1 MFIGHIAV
9 GLASKKISPR
19 LSLGTLLLSVQF
31 IDLLWPVMLILGLEK
46 VEIVPGITAFTP
58 LDFKSYPITHSLL
71 MAVIWGLAF
80 GFIYFLFRRH
90 LLNAVL
96 LGFGVVSHW
105 LLDLLTHRPDL
116 PLAPGVPTVVGLGVW
131 NFFWLS
137 FVLES
142 LLYVIGISLYLTVSR
157 PKDRTGTYSFW
168 SLILFLGAIFI
179 ANAFGP
185 PPPNVN
191 AIAYAGLA
199 LWLLPFWGYWIE
211 RHREPRR
218 NW

>member
-19 LSLGTLLLSVQF
+19 LSLGTLLLAVLF
-31 IDLLWPVMLILGLEK
+31 IDLLWPVMLIMGWEK
-46 VEIVPGITAFTP
+46 VVIDPGITAFTP
-58 LDFKSYPITHSLL
+58 LDFISYPITHSLL
-71 MAVIWGLAF
+71 MVIIWGLAF
-80 GFIYFLFRRH
+80 GFVYFLFRRH
-90 LLNAVL
+90 LLNAII
-96 LGFGVVSHW
+96 LGSCVVSHW
-105 LLDLLTHRPDL
+105 LLDFVSHRPDL

-131 NFFWLS
+131 NFFWVSL
-137 FVLES
+137 VVES
-142 LLYVIGISLYLTVSR
+142 LLYVVGISLYLTVSR
-157 PKDRTGTYSFW
+157 PKNRMGTYSFW

-185 PPPNVN
+185 PPPNEK

-199 LWLLPFWGYWIE
+199 LWLLPLWGYWIE

>member
-1 MFIGHIAV
+1 MFLGHIAV

-71 MAVIWGLAF
+71 MVVIWGLAF
-80 GFIYFLFRRH
+80 GFVYFLFRRH

-137 FVLES
+137 LVLES

-168 SLILFLGAIFI
+168 SLILLLGAIFI

-199 LWLLPFWGYWIE
+199 LWLLPLWGYWIE

>member
-71 MAVIWGLAF
+71 MVVIWGLAF
-80 GFIYFLFRRH
+80 GFVYFLFRRH
-90 LLNAVL
+90 LLNALL

-199 LWLLPFWGYWIE
+199 LWLLPLWGYWIE

>member
-46 VEIVPGITAFTP
+46 VEVVPGITAFTP

-71 MAVIWGLAF
+71 MVVIWGLAF
-80 GFIYFLFRRH
+80 GFVYFLFRRH
-90 LLNAVL
+90 LLNALL

-131 NFFWLS
+131 NFFWFS
-137 FVLES
+137 FILES

-199 LWLLPFWGYWIE
+199 LWLLPLWGYWIE

>member
-71 MAVIWGLAF
+71 MVVIWGLAF
-80 GFIYFLFRRH
+80 GFVYFLFRRH

-116 PLAPGVPTVVGLGVW
+116 PLAPGVPTVVGLGIW

-137 FVLES
+137 LVLES

-179 ANAFGP
+179 ADAFGP

-199 LWLLPFWGYWIE
+199 LWLLPLWGYWIE